1 MQFDTKSIVLQAAGG
16 NVDAFSQL
24 INMYSNVVYAVLL
37 SKINDFHSAEDL
49 AQEVFIKIW
58 NNLSQL
64 KEPEKFGSWIVT
76 MTRNQAIDWL
86 RKSKPEQEL
95 LEDSLDLSES
105 LEGEILRRESSRTV
119 RIALNQLDEKYRV
132 VAVMYFIS
140 GFNTKEISEFLG
152 ISLSAVESRLKRSK
166 KKLKKELFEL
176 AEQTFETLKLGSEFT
191 RKVVKRIVGL
201 ACIKMPVR
209 NLERSVDWY
218 VNRLGC
224 ILLRAPIKHKS
235 AVIQLGN
242 EGPEVLLFEQ
252 PEIIPLHFT
261 RNGEQVPM
269 FELRTEDIDG
279 FYAQLKKE
287 NVRVTERY
295 DNSCGKYFQVFD
307 PDGIMITI
315 LEWYDPS

>member
-49 AQEVFIKIW
+49 AQEVFIKVW
-58 NNLSQL
+58 NNLSQI

-166 KKLKKELFEL
+166 K
-176 AEQTFETLKLGSEFT
+176 
-191 RKVVKRIVGL
+191 
-201 ACIKMPVR
+201 
-209 NLERSVDWY
+209 N
-218 VNRLGC
+218 
-224 ILLRAPIKHKS
+224 
-235 AVIQLGN
+235 
-242 EGPEVLLFEQ
+242 
-252 PEIIPLHFT
+252 
-261 RNGEQVPM
+261 
-269 FELRTEDIDG
+269 
-279 FYAQLKKE
+279 
-287 NVRVTERY
+287 
-295 DNSCGKYFQVFD
+295 
-307 PDGIMITI
+307 
-315 LEWYDPS
+315 